1 MNEMLTYIRKA
12 LLLGVIVALV
22 ALFAIST
29 VQAVSVTVRVTC
41 DPEVISQGGKTTIT
55 VTCSK
60 EATGLIEVI
69 TPDEIIRGSVNIT
82 IPAGGSISKVYPD
95 DFPGG
100 STSQVGNY
108 TVIVSLYGQK
118 FLSYFYVGFTVI
130 PQTPLG
136 VIGVIFAC
144 LSALGVKFKTKKK

>member
-1 MNEMLTYIRKA
+1 MLTYVRKA
-12 LLLGVIVALV
+12 LLLGVII

-29 VQAVSVTVRVTC
+29 VQAVSVTETVTC
-41 DPEVISQGGKTTIT
+41 NPEVIPPGGKTTIT
-55 VTCSK
+55 VTCS
-60 EATGLIEVI
+60 EAANGSIMVI
-69 TPDEIIRGSVNIT
+69 TPSEIIRSSVDIT
-82 IPAGGSISKVYPD
+82 VPARGSISKVYPD

-108 TVIVSLYGQK
+108 TVIVSLYGQR